1 MSNLVSQNVN
11 MIFKSPKGETV
22 HALKD
27 ISFTL
32 KKGELLTVLGPSGC
46 GKTTLLNIAAGFLR
60 PTSGNITLGDKEI
73 DGPGVERGMVF
84 QQGALFEWLTV
95 AENVNFG
102 LRMKKEDP
110 VKTAQKVEEWL
121 DIVGLKGF
129 GNTPTYQLSGG
140 MQQRVALAR
149 CLINDPDLILMDEPL
164 GALDAL
170 TREKM
175 QSLVLKIWKETGKTI
190 ILITHSVEEALLL
203 GERVYVMAPRP
214 GRIHKEYELP
224 FANMG
229 LNEDLREIKNNKDFV
244 SKREEIIEAITKQLK
259 TVDYAQPFQQGFG
272 GSFELATK
280 ISKHTPGNLNRI
292 FYTICGSTAVETAIK
307 ISVAYHKARGE
318 GQRFRFVGRERAYHG
333 MNIGATSVGGMVNN
347 VKTFASVLMPGVVH
361 MRHTHLPEHKFI
373 SGQPET
379 GAELAN
385 DLERICANFGGEN
398 IAACI
403 VEPVAGSTGTLVPPK
418 GYLQRLREICD
429 KHGILLIFDEVIT
442 GWGRMGSPFG
452 AQEFGV
458 TPDLMTMA
466 KATTNGIVPMGVV
479 ACKEE
484 IYDAIMDNAP
494 KGTIE
499 LFHGYTYSG
508 IPVSVAAALA
518 VQEIFEKEDIFNRA
532 KEMAPYFQE
541 AIFSLKDIDV
551 VENIRGYGMMAG
563 IDMKM
568 DKKPGV
574 AGFTCFKHCYDA
586 GVNFKATGDCLIIA
600 PMFISEK
607 KHIDEII
614 EKLRTG
620 INNYAKSKKN

>member
-1 MSNLVSQNVN
+1 MSSENKFKMPNSLNEHWMPFTSNRDFKEKPR
-11 MIFKSPKGETV
+11 MITEAKGCYLTNHEG
-22 HALKD
+22 
-27 ISFTL
+27 
-32 KKGELLTVLGPSGC
+32 KKMIDASSGLFCNPLGHG
-46 GKTTLLNIAAGFLR
+46 R
-60 PTSGNITLGDKEI
+60 KEI
-73 DGPGVERGMVF
+73 
-84 QQGALFEWLTV
+84 
-95 AENVNFG
+95 
-102 LRMKKEDP
+102 
-110 VKTAQKVEEWL
+110 
-121 DIVGLKGF
+121 
-129 GNTPTYQLSGG
+129 
-140 MQQRVALAR
+140 
-149 CLINDPDLILMDEPL
+149 IN
-164 GALDAL
+164 
-170 TREKM
+170 
-175 QSLVLKIWKETGKTI
+175 
-190 ILITHSVEEALLL
+190 
-203 GERVYVMAPRP
+203 
-214 GRIHKEYELP
+214 
-224 FANMG
+224 
-229 LNEDLREIKNNKDFV
+229 
-244 SKREEIIEAITKQLK
+244 AITKQLE
-259 TVDYAQPFQQGFG
+259 TLDYCQPFQQGFG

-307 ISVAYHKARGE
+307 IAIAYHRSRGE

-361 MRHTHLPEHKFI
+361 MRHTHLPEHKFV

-379 GAELAN
+379 GVELAD
-385 DLERICANFGGEN
+385 DLERICTNFGAEN

-442 GWGRMGSPFG
+442 GWGRMGSAFG

-484 IYDAIMDNAP
+484 IYDSIMEGSP

-518 VQEIFEKEDIFNRA
+518 VQDIFEKEDIFNRS

-541 AIFSLKDIDV
+541 ALFSLKDIDV
-551 VENIRGYGMMAG
+551 VDNIRGYGMMG
-563 IDMKM
+563 GVDMKM

-574 AGFTCFKHCYDA
+574 AGFTCFKHCYEA